1 MQREGKME
9 TQVVEEAWFLYEP
22 GSNYLVS
29 ELTRKDGPWK
39 RFAAIASVR
48 IVFQPGKPPSLHS
61 HVVPLACVTCGGA
74 KF

>member
-1 MQREGKME
+1 ME

-29 ELTRKDGPWK
+29 ELTRKDGHWK

-48 IVFQPGKPPSLHS
+48 IVFQPGKPPSLH
-61 HVVPLACVTCGGA
+61 
-74 KF
+74 